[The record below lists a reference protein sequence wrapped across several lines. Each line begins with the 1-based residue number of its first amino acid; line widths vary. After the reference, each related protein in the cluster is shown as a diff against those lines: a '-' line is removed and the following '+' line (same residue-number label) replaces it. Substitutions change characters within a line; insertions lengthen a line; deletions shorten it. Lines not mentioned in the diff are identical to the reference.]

1 MPLPSAG
8 TGPRTDP
15 PPHRSTDLARE
26 AAQAPARARD
36 QIERNRAALAAL
48 GERLRARPPGLVATC
63 ARGSSAHAAAYGK
76 HLIETRLGLPVAAIG
91 PGVASAYGA
100 RLDLRDALFVAVS
113 QSGRSPDLLRLTE
126 AARAGGALVVGMVND
141 ETAPLAPLCDVV
153 LPLCAGQERS
163 VAATKSHLL
172 ACLGLLSLAAHW
184 SGDGALLDAA
194 EGVPGAI
201 AAAADLDWWPTL
213 RELADARGLFV
224 LGRGPGHGAALEVAL
239 KLKETCG
246 LHAEAFSAAEV
257 IHGPI
262 ALAGPDLP
270 VLALGQDD
278 ETAASIRLAVERM
291 AASGSPAW
299 SVIGAAGA
307 GALPALP
314 GLHPAVA
321 PLCQVQSFY
330 MALDRL
336 ALARG
341 LDPDRPRNLTKV
353 TETR

>member
-1 MPLPSAG
+1 MTLPPAG
-8 TGPRTDP
+8 PVPRPDQP
-15 PPHRSTDLARE
+15 ERPGSDLARE
-26 AAQAPARARD
+26 AAQVPERARA
-36 QIERNRAALAAL
+36 QLERNRAAFAAL
-48 GERLRARPPGLVATC
+48 GERLRARRPRLVATC
-63 ARGSSAHAAAYGK
+63 ARGSSGHAAAYGK
-76 HLIETRLGLPVAAIG
+76 HLVETALGLPVAAIG
-91 PGVASAYGA
+91 PGVASVYGA

-141 ETAPLAPLCDVV
+141 EAAPLASLCEVV

-172 ACLGLLSLAAHW
+172 ACLGFLSLAAHW
-184 SGDGALLDAA
+184 SGDGALTEAA
-194 EGVPGAI
+194 EGAPGAM
-201 AAAADLDWWPTL
+201 AAAAGLDWWPALRTL
-213 RELADARGLFV
+213 AGARGLFV

-246 LHAEAFSAAEV
+246 LHAEAFSAAEAM
-257 IHGPI
+257 HGPI

-278 ETAASIRLAVERM
+278 GTAASVRLAVERM

-299 SVIGAAGA
+299 SVLEAAGA

-314 GLHPAVA
+314 GLHPALA
-321 PLCQVQSFY
+321 PLCQVQGFY
-330 MALDRL
+330 LALDRL